1 MRDPVHIERSS
12 STTRFITHHLSTII
26 IIIIIKAP
34 SVPTSVVTP
43 RRAVALQHLHE
54 PQRLTV
60 QLGVS
65 STTSMPLSPP
75 PPHQPTSASEERR
88 RRSIAS
94 HRRDHRTSHRPAR
107 DVTALECTDH
117 SGGTPT
123 QRMTHVNNFFSPHS
137 IIFFSFFV

>member
-26 IIIIIKAP
+26 IIIIKAP

-43 RRAVALQHLHE
+43 RRAAALQHLHE

-65 STTSMPLSPP
+65 STTSMPLPPP

-94 HRRDHRTSHRPAR
+94 ARPSDQPPSCSRRHRPRIYRPFRA
-107 DVTALECTDH
+107 VHLH
-117 SGGTPT
+117 SG
-123 QRMTHVNNFFSPHS
+123 
-137 IIFFSFFV
+137 

>member
-1 MRDPVHIERSS
+1 MRDPLHIERSS
-12 STTRFITHHLSTII
+12 STTRFITNHLSTI

-65 STTSMPLSPP
+65 STTSMPLPPP

-94 HRRDHRTSHRPAR
+94 HRRDHRTTHRPAR
-107 DVTALECTDH
+107 DVTALESTDH
-117 SGGTPT
+117 SGRYTY
-123 QRMTHVNNFFSPHS
+123 VHS
-137 IIFFSFFV
+137 G